1 VRAQIKI
8 IDPAVVLHMLPFE
21 EHMQILASDKDNLTR
36 CLLLST
42 DLWVGMVD
50 GKMICFWGLSPSTLL
65 NNSAHLWLY
74 TVEAFK
80 GHEFVFVR
88 KSQRVVEE
96 MLKLYPTITG
106 FTNVHRP
113 KAIRW
118 LKWLGASFGEPIE
131 EEMPFIIGRKQ

>member
-8 IDPAVVLHMLPFE
+8 VDPAVVLHMLPLVD
-21 EHMQILASDKDNLTR
+21 HMKILESEKDNLSR
-36 CLLLST
+36 CLLLSS

-74 TVEAFK
+74 TIEAFK
-80 GHEFVFVR
+80 GHEFIFVR
-88 KSQRVVEE
+88 KSQRVIEE

-106 FTNVHRP
+106 FTDARRP
-113 KAIRW
+113 KAVRW
-118 LKWLGASFGEPIE
+118 LKWLGASFGEPNGYEI
-131 EEMPFIIGRKQ
+131 PFVIGRMQ